1 MTTLLPTATFADAQL
16 EAASLPEVFLM
27 INTLETGGGERQFA
41 ALADGL
47 DRERMNIRLGCL
59 KNDGAFGSGLQE
71 IAEFSPGGSL
81 FGPRAQRARLELGR
95 YLRRHEI
102 SVAQAFDFYSNLML
116 IPAAR
121 WAGVPV
127 IIGSHRQLGDLMS
140 WPRFWAQRLVFRLCD
155 RIVCNSRAAAD
166 YLRDRGRLDERKLA
180 VIPNG
185 LPDSAFEESIPA
197 LPKISGVLRVGMIA
211 RMNDPAKNHAAFLRI
226 AAKIA
231 NKSPRVEF
239 ILIGDGPLRAG
250 LEAEVRSLGLGD
262 RVKLLGERHD
272 VATVLASFDLS
283 VLTSVSESLSNVI
296 MESMAAGVPVVA
308 ARVGGNP
315 ELIEDGVSGLLVPS
329 GNDDAFAAA
338 IEKLVGDAELRAT
351 LATKARGE
359 AKSRFGLRQVCR
371 QYEDLYRT
379 VLWEKGW
386 PAAAKNKITDSK
398 VIKKVEAAVGKD

>member
-1 MTTLLPTATFADAQL
+1 MTTLSSPVTFAAAPV
-16 EAASLPEVFLM
+16 EAANRPEVFLM

-47 DRERMNIRLGCL
+47 DHERMSIQLGCL
-59 KNDGAFGSGLQE
+59 KNDGAFGSGLRE

-95 YLRRHEI
+95 YLRKHEI

-116 IPAAR
+116 IPAAC

-140 WPRFWAQRLVFRLCD
+140 LPRFWAQRLVFRLCD

-180 VIPNG
+180 VISNG
-185 LPDSAFEESIPA
+185 LPDPAFEEAIPA

-211 RMNDPAKNHAAFLRI
+211 RMNDPAKNHAAFLRVAARI
-226 AAKIA
+226 AK
-231 NKSPRVEF
+231 KYPRAEF
-239 ILIGDGPLRAG
+239 VVVGDGPLRTG
-250 LEAEVRSLGLGD
+250 LEAEARSLGLGD
-262 RVKLLGERHD
+262 RVKFLGERRD
-272 VATVLASFDLS
+272 VAAILASLDLS
-283 VLTSVSESLSNVI
+283 VLTSISESLSNVI

-329 GNDDAFAAA
+329 ENDDAFAAA
-338 IEKLVGDAELRAT
+338 VEKLLGDTELRAT
-351 LATKARGE
+351 LAAKARSG
-359 AKSRFGLRQVCR
+359 ARSRFGLGQVCR

-379 VLWEKGW
+379 VLREKGW
-386 PAAAKNKITDSK
+386 PAAAKNKIADSK
-398 VIKKVEAAVGKD
+398 VIKKVEAVVGKD